1 LCITYEHMTTLSYDK
16 SRGTPADSARL
27 VMKILSNGNRYNL
40 IKLLL
45 HAKRDLCVHELS
57 EAIGI
62 SQSAT
67 SHQLAYLEARGV
79 VRGMRM
85 GKTMCY
91 EPTNALLTK
100 KIAKVIESLNK

>member
-1 LCITYEHMTTLSYDK
+1 MQTL
-16 SRGTPADSARL
+16 
-27 VMKILSNGNRYNL
+27 LS
-40 IKLLL
+40 
-45 HAKRDLCVHELS
+45 AKRDVCVHELA

-79 VRGMRM
+79 VRGVRM

-91 EPTNALLTK
+91 EPTDTPLTEKVASVILLN
-100 KIAKVIESLNK
+100 L